1 MPVTEPSRHKLY
13 QRLEEVLGSEEADTL
28 MEHLPPVGW
37 ADVATKDDL
46 ARLEAVMDARFEALE
61 ARMDSRF
68 AVMDSR
74 FAVMDSRFDAMDS
87 RFDAMDPRFEAMDS
101 RFDATDANLRSYV
114 DRAMR
119 TNMVVTIGVLG
130 TLTTAV
136 TVLSNL

>member
-74 FAVMDSRFDAMDS
+74 F
-87 RFDAMDPRFEAMDS
+87 
-101 RFDATDANLRSYV
+101 DATDANLRSYV